1 LWGFLFCWGAGGGGG
16 GGPAIRVLRRGDA
29 TPPGVKTGLEML

>member
-1 LWGFLFCWGAGGGGG
+1 LGGRGGGRGG
-16 GGPAIRVLRRGDA
+16 AAIRVLRRGDA